1 MNGLG
6 FSEVQAICVFGLR
19 CLTDQGARNYI
30 VAMRTRIVRIGN
42 SQGVRIPKLLLERSK
57 LADEVELEAQD
68 EQIVIRRAKQ
78 PRQDWAEAFR
88 AMSASGAD
96 ELLDGDLLR
105 QTSWDER
112 EWQW

>member
-1 MNGLG
+1 MNVPRYVLAGLT
-6 FSEVQAICVFGLR
+6 APP
-19 CLTDQGARNYI
+19 ARNYI
-30 VAMRTRIVRIGN
+30 VNMKTRIVKIGN

-78 PRQDWAEAFR
+78 PRQDWAQAFQKM
-88 AMSASGAD
+88 AASGAD
-96 ELLDGDLLR
+96 ELLDGDLPN